1 MANELTA
8 LMQDVLAS
16 PLGDVIASVG
26 QGVAAAQQALD
37 EASVAKTLEIYR
49 EGGDAMVALLREI
62 GYRPTFYVLPETTGE
77 VSVSMRLAG
86 GNSGAAP
93 ALGPVASALNPAIAA
108 RALQRVRTYVTPV
121 DAGFANRYGF
131 TASASAKLTF
141 KIVPVPPPDG
151 IDQARVMPDLAGRK
165 IGDALLVLDM
175 LDLAVRIVDKDG
187 NAASAPD
194 AVAVV
199 AETDPV
205 AGTVVRTDGE
215 IVVRL
220 K

>member
-86 GNSGAAP
+86 GNTGAAAP
-93 ALGPVASALNPAIAA
+93 ANPVASALNPAIAA

-151 IDQARVMPDLAGRK
+151 IDQARVMPDLAGRT

-194 AVAVV
+194 AAAVV

>member
-16 PLGDVIASVG
+16 SLGDVIASVG

-49 EGGDAMVALLREI
+49 EGGDAMVAMLREI
-62 GYRPTFYVLPETTGE
+62 GYRPTFYVLPETIGE

-93 ALGPVASALNPAIAA
+93 AADPVVSALNPAIAA

-131 TASASAKLTF
+131 TATASAKLTF

-151 IDQARVMPDLAGRK
+151 IEQARVMPDLAGRK

-187 NAASAPD
+187 NAAGVPD
-194 AVAVV
+194 ATAVV

>member
-49 EGGDAMVALLREI
+49 EGGDAMVAMLRDI

-77 VSVSMRLAG
+77 VSVSMRLGG
-86 GNSGAAP
+86 GNSGSAAV
-93 ALGPVASALNPAIAA
+93 APVASALNPAIAA
-108 RALQRVRTYVTPV
+108 RALQRVKTYVTPV

-151 IDQARVMPDLAGRK
+151 IDQARVMPDLSGRT

-187 NAASAPD
+187 SAASAPE
-194 AVAVV
+194 AAAVV

>member
-49 EGGDAMVALLREI
+49 EGGDAMVAMLRDI

-86 GNSGAAP
+86 GNTGANP
-93 ALGPVASALNPAIAA
+93 AASPVASALNPAIAS

-131 TASASAKLTF
+131 TATASAKLTF
-141 KIVPVPPPDG
+141 KIVPVPPPEG
-151 IDQARVMPDLAGRK
+151 MDQARVMPDLAGRK

-175 LDLAVRIVDKDG
+175 LDLAVRIVGNDG
-187 NAASAPD
+187 AVASAPD
-194 AVAVV
+194 AAAVV
-199 AETDPV
+199 GETDPV

-215 IVVRL
+215 IVVKL